1 MRLFLLA
8 AAGFSLAACTPADDA
23 APDLMDALTA
33 LCGQAFE
40 GRVTSDDPRDADFA
54 SQTLVMHVRDCE
66 PDVVRVPFHVGE
78 DRSRVWVFT
87 RMEDGGIE
95 LKHNHRH
102 EDGEHDAL
110 SWYGGRTLGAAIG
123 TALDFPADQF
133 SKDLF
138 ERENIPDSMQNTWS
152 VSVSETAYVY
162 ELNRPNRHFRAEFD
176 LTRPVETP
184 PPAWGDEALND

>member
-1 MRLFLLA
+1 MRIAVFALA
-8 AAGFSLAACTPADDA
+8 ALGLAACSPAKETS
-23 APDLMDALTA
+23 PDLMDALTA

-54 SQTLVMHVRDCE
+54 SQRLVMHVRDCE

-87 RMEDGGIE
+87 RQADGTIE

-102 EDGEHDAL
+102 EDGEQDVL
-110 SWYGGRTLGAAIG
+110 SMYGGRTVGAASG

-138 ERENIPDSMQNTWS
+138 ERENIPASMANTWS
-152 VSVSETAYVY
+152 VSVTDTAYVY
-162 ELNRPNRHFRAEFD
+162 ALTRPDRHFRAEFD
-176 LTRPVETP
+176 LTSPVETP
-184 PPAWGDEALND
+184 PAAWGDEAL

>member
-1 MRLFLLA
+1 MRICVLA
-8 AAGFSLAACTPADDA
+8 LAGFGLVACSPSEDA

-33 LCGQAFE
+33 LCGQSFE
-40 GRVTSDDPRDADFA
+40 GQVTSDDPRDADFA
-54 SQTLVMHVRDCE
+54 SQQLVMHVRDCE
-66 PDVVRVPFHVGE
+66 ADVVRVPFHVGE

-87 RMEDGGIE
+87 RQADGGIE

-102 EDGEHDAL
+102 EDGEQDAL
-110 SWYGGRTLGAAIG
+110 SMYGGRTVSAASG

-138 ERENIPDSMQNTWS
+138 EREGIPDSMQNTWS
-152 VSVSETAYVY
+152 VSVTDTTYIY

-176 LTRPVETP
+176 LTTPVDTP
-184 PPAWGDEALND
+184 PAAWGDEEL

>member
-1 MRLFLLA
+1 MRISILA
-8 AAGFSLAACTPADDA
+8 AAGLCAACTPADQA
-23 APDLMDALTA
+23 TPDLMDALTA
-33 LCGQAFE
+33 LCSQSFE
-40 GRVTSDDPRDADFA
+40 GRVTSDDPRDVDFA
-54 SQTLVMHVRDCE
+54 SQTLIMHIRDCE

-87 RMEDGGIE
+87 RTEDGGIE

-102 EDGEHDAL
+102 ADGEQDVL
-110 SWYGGRTLGAAIG
+110 SWYGGRTLGAAVG
-123 TALDFPADQF
+123 AALDFPADQF

-176 LTRPVETP
+176 LSTPVDTP
-184 PPAWGDEALND
+184 PPAWGDDAP